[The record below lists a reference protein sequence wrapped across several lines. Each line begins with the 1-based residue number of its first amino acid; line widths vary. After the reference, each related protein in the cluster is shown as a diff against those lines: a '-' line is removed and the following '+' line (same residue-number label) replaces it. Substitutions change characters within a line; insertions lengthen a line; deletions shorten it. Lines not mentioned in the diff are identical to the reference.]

1 MTDLNRASLIGRLGK
16 DPESRSMQNGGEVV
30 SFSIATAET
39 WKDKSS
45 GEKRERTQWHNIVI
59 FNEGLGKVASQ
70 YLRKGH
76 KVFIEGAIETR
87 KWTDKNDVERYSTEI
102 VLKQFNGQIILLEGR
117 NSSGGGEPGDEGARS
132 SGGGKARAGKTQD
145 ELDDSIPF

>member
-16 DPESRSMQNGGEVV
+16 DPESRSMQNGGAVV

-87 KWTDKNDVERYSTEI
+87 KWTDKEGKERYSTEI
-102 VLKQFNGQIILLEGR
+102 VLKQFNGQLILLEGR

-132 SGGGKARAGKTQD
+132 SKPAPKGRSQD
-145 ELDDSIPF
+145 EFDADIPF